1 MLQAVKDNKVY
12 TISEALKDS
21 YLKQGFDIYDQ
32 DGKVE
37 EYSPLKTVK
46 YSEYKKLKEE
56 NEDLKEQLE
65 KLTPKPEESKNTS
78 KK

>member
-1 MLQAVKDNKVY
+1 MMQAVKDNKVY

-46 YSEYKKLKEE
+46 YSEYSKLQKE
-56 NEDLKEQLE
+56 NENLKEQLE
-65 KLTPKPEESKNTS
+65 KLNPKPEEPKNTS